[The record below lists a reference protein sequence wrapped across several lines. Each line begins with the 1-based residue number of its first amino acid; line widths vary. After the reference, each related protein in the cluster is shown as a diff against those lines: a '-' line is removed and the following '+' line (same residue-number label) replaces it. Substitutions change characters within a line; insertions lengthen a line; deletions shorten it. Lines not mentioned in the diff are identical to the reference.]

1 MPSPSRRKRTLAIVS
16 SSRADLAHLVHPLRA
31 LAESE
36 AVEPV
41 VLATGAMLQGTFG
54 KPVELLAREPVRVV
68 PVSCDLEI
76 ERGVDAA
83 RAIGRATMG
92 FADVLDSMDPDLLM
106 VVADRFE
113 MLAPAS
119 AALAM
124 KIPLV
129 HVEGGERSEGA
140 IDDAVRNALTKL
152 SHLHLVTT
160 EAARR
165 RVLAMGEEDWRVHRV
180 GAGSLDH
187 FRVGP
192 IPDGPELEALLG
204 HGLGDRLILAAVHP
218 VTLARD
224 PVRDAHALLEA
235 LERRARPDEVVV
247 FAFPN
252 ADEGSRRVREA
263 VRSFVEGRKGAA
275 VHTNLEACTWIGL
288 LHQASVVVGNSS
300 SILME
305 TPSVPVPAVCV
316 GTRQAGRERPANVL
330 DADAEPGAILAAL
343 EKAET
348 LSMEGVT
355 NPYGD
360 GNASARI
367 RRVLEEA
374 PDRERLLSKTT
385 TLS

>member
-1 MPSPSRRKRTLAIVS
+1 TMWA
-16 SSRADLAHLVHPLRA
+16 PL
-31 LAESE
+31 
-36 AVEPV
+36 PV
-41 VLATGAMLQGTFG
+41 DPPAAAG
-54 KPVELLAREPVRVV
+54 
-68 PVSCDLEI
+68 
-76 ERGVDAA
+76 RGVL
-83 RAIGRATMG
+83 GWG
-92 FADVLDSMDPDLLM
+92 
-106 VVADRFE
+106 
-113 MLAPAS
+113 
-119 AALAM
+119 
-124 KIPLV
+124 
-129 HVEGGERSEGA
+129 
-140 IDDAVRNALTKL
+140 
-152 SHLHLVTT
+152 
-160 EAARR
+160 
-165 RVLAMGEEDWRVHRV
+165 
-180 GAGSLDH
+180 GAGGGVPGGGGGSLAH

-192 IPDGPELEALLG
+192 IPDRSELEAGLG
-204 HGLGDRLILAAVHP
+204 HGLGDRLVLAAVHP

-224 PVRDAHALLEA
+224 PVQDAHALLDA
-235 LERRARPDEVVV
+235 LERRARPGEVVV

-263 VRSFVEGRKGAA
+263 VRSFVEAREGAA
-275 VHTNLEACTWIGL
+275 LHTNLEARAWIGL

-316 GTRQAGRERPANVL
+316 GTRQAGRERAANVL

-343 EKAET
+343 EEAET
-348 LSMEGVT
+348 LSMEGVI